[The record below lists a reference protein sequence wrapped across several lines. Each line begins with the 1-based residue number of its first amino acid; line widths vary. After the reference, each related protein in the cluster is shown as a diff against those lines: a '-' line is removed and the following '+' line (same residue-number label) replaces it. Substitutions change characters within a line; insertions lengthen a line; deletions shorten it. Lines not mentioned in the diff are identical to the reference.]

1 MAKISEPLL
10 KILKV
15 QTLLAL
21 ILGLPLYF
29 FKIDAAL
36 AVLTAAMV
44 AVVPGLYTLLVNAL
58 PLEKGSTGIGRVVKA
73 EIGKYCITI
82 SLLIGIFV
90 AVEDLNPGIFF
101 ISLLIFFFSPT
112 VLPFLPRLARDKTKV
127 STNN

>member
-15 QTLLAL
+15 QTILAL

-29 FKIDAAL
+29 FNIDAAL

-44 AVVPGLYTLLVNAL
+44 AVVPGLYTLFVNAL
-58 PLEKGSTGIGRVVKA
+58 PLERGSTGIGRVVKA

-82 SLLIGIFV
+82 CLLIGIFLSI
-90 AVEDLNPGIFF
+90 EDLNPGIFF
-101 ISLLIFFFSPT
+101 ISLLVFYFSPSM
-112 VLPFLPRLARDKTKV
+112 LPFLPRLEKDKI
-127 STNN
+127 